1 MIFPR
6 QAIEIQATKLYEY
19 QTIQIPKG
27 MKINL
32 VRTMLVERAEIG
44 SWVLDRVRIYPD
56 GRHLVTLRRRIIKP
70 QLSVA
75 NYDSTVL

>member
-1 MIFPR
+1 MIFQS
-6 QAIEIQATKLYEY
+6 QAIEIITTNSYEY

-27 MKINL
+27 MKINV
-32 VRTMLVERAEIG
+32 VRSMLVERAELG

-70 QLSVA
+70 VLSLA
-75 NYDSTVL
+75 N

>member
-1 MIFPR
+1 MIFLR
-6 QAIEIQATKLYEY
+6 QAIEIHQTNSYEY
-19 QTIQIPKG
+19 QTIQSPKG
-27 MKINL
+27 MKINV
-32 VRTMLVERAEIG
+32 VRSMLVERAELG

-75 NYDSTVL
+75 N

>member
-1 MIFPR
+1 MIFLR

-27 MKINL
+27 MKINV
-32 VRTMLVERAEIG
+32 VRTMLVERAELG

-56 GRHLVTLRRRIIKP
+56 GRHLVTLRRRVIKP
-70 QLSVA
+70 QLSLA
-75 NYDSTVL
+75 N

>member
-1 MIFPR
+1 MIFQR
-6 QAIEIQATKLYEY
+6 QGIEIITTNSYEY

-27 MKINL
+27 MKINV
-32 VRTMLVERAEIG
+32 VRSMLVERAELG

-70 QLSVA
+70 ALSLA
-75 NYDSTVL
+75 N

>member
-1 MIFPR
+1 MIFQR
-6 QAIEIQATKLYEY
+6 QAIEIITTNSYEY

-27 MKINL
+27 MKINV
-32 VRTMLVERAEIG
+32 VRSMLVERAELG

-70 QLSVA
+70 VLSLA
-75 NYDSTVL
+75 N

>member
-1 MIFPR
+1 MIFQR
-6 QAIEIQATKLYEY
+6 QAIEIHTTNFYEY

-27 MKINL
+27 MKINV
-32 VRTMLVERAEIG
+32 VRSMLVERAELG

-70 QLSVA
+70 VLSLA
-75 NYDSTVL
+75 N